1 MKKEKNMTE
10 NTVAAYHR
18 DIMEFEKFLG
28 RRGINALQNI
38 RNADVVAYLMELKQ
52 QKKSAAT
59 INRKMA
65 SLRSFFG
72 YHIAKGRISSDP
84 TTGIKAPKTER
95 KEICYL
101 TIQEMD
107 RVLAMPDETLKGR
120 RDKAILEVLYATGI
134 RVSESIALKVADVNL
149 RMGFISCTSTHSK
162 ARIIPLGR
170 PARSALEQYIY
181 DVRPELEKGKG
192 ADELFLNYRG
202 VKLTRQGLWKLIKQY
217 AKEAGIETEITPQI
231 FRNSFAVHMIQNG
244 ADLKS
249 LQNLLGHEDI
259 TATQIYLSVTKNR
272 IKEVY
277 DKTHP
282 RA

>member
-10 NTVAAYHR
+10 NTVEAYRR
-18 DIMEFEKFLG
+18 DIEDFKKFVN
-28 RRGINALQNI
+28 RRGIETPKNI
-38 RNADVVAYLMELKQ
+38 HNTDVVAYLMELKKQ
-52 QKKSAAT
+52 NKSAST

-72 YHIAKGRISSDP
+72 YHISKGRLPVDP
-84 TTGIKAPKTER
+84 TTGIKAPKTEK
-95 KEICYL
+95 KEIAYL

-107 RVLAMPDETLKGR
+107 KVLTMPDDTLKGR

-134 RVSESIALKVADVNL
+134 RVSELIDLKVADANL
-149 RMGFISCTSTHSK
+149 RMGFISCTSPHSK

-192 ADELFLNYRG
+192 TEELFLNYRG
-202 VKLTRQGLWKLIKQY
+202 EKLTRQGLWKLIKQY
-217 AKEAGIETEITPQI
+217 AKSAGIRTDITPQI

-249 LQNLLGHEDI
+249 LQDLLGHEDI
-259 TATQIYLSVTKNR
+259 AATQIYLSVTKNR

>member
-1 MKKEKNMTE
+1 MTE
-10 NTVAAYHR
+10 NTVEAYRR
-18 DIMEFEKFLG
+18 DIESFKKFIN
-28 RRGINALQNI
+28 RRGVDVPQNI
-38 RNADVVAYLMELKQ
+38 RNTDVVAYLMDLKMQ
-52 QKKSAAT
+52 NKSAST

-65 SLRSFFG
+65 SLRSFFA
-72 YHIAKGRISSDP
+72 YHIAKGRFSVDP
-84 TTGIKAPKTER
+84 TVGIKTPKTEK
-95 KEICYL
+95 KEIAYL

-107 RVLAMPDETLKGR
+107 KILSMPDDTLKGR

-134 RVSESIALKVADVNL
+134 RVSELIDLKVTDANL
-149 RMGFISCTSTHSK
+149 RMGFISCTSPHSK

-192 ADELFLNYRG
+192 TEQLFLNYRG
-202 VKLTRQGLWKLIKQY
+202 EKLTRQGLWKLIKQY
-217 AKEAGIETEITPQI
+217 AKSAGIETDITPQI

-249 LQNLLGHEDI
+249 LQDLLGHEDI
-259 TATQIYLSVTKNR
+259 AATQIYLSVTKNR